1 MLINKLVYMDDLD
14 PIIPGMPGE
23 DEEVLPK
30 EVTDD
35 EDEAI
40 EPEAE

>member
-1 MLINKLVYMDDLD
+1 MDDLD

-30 EVTDD
+30 EVTED
-35 EDEAI
+35 EDDVLGAV